1 MGPRMVVLA
10 TPTAVKV
17 TGVIPWIHHT
27 SIKKAEAFCNEDTCK
42 TVQDPQNTIKA
53 WFQKQRPSPTKDA
66 EPCSSHSRSWLFNA
80 QQKLEDSSALLQP
93 HSGSWL
99 VNVQWK
105 LEDPAI
111 KISMD
116 FHCQPWTLS
125 LIGIAAVLFTTGLAS
140 VTPEDWGLGQ
150 KLWLALYY
158 LTVVESLILIRC
170 HL

>member
-1 MGPRMVVLA
+1 M
-10 TPTAVKV
+10 
-17 TGVIPWIHHT
+17 
-27 SIKKAEAFCNEDTCK
+27 
-42 TVQDPQNTIKA
+42 
-53 WFQKQRPSPTKDA
+53 
-66 EPCSSHSRSWLFNA
+66 
-80 QQKLEDSSALLQP
+80 LQP

-99 VNVQWK
+99 VNAQWK

-140 VTPEDWGLGQ
+140 VTPQDWDLGQ